1 MPDWGDKSTFRLGLV
16 MAGAISAGAYT
27 GGVVDFLIQAL
38 DEWEKAKADPDAAV
52 PRHDVKI
59 PVMSGAS
66 AGAITSA
73 IAAVALNSETTPV
86 VDVDNPPAENA
97 NRLYDAW
104 VRQIDLS
111 KLLQTGD
118 IGGDRPVVSLLDSTV
133 LDNIARKALDAPKR
147 AEARAY
153 V

>member
-1 MPDWGDKSTFRLGLV
+1 MPDDSDKQTFRLGLT

-38 DEWEKAKADPDAAV
+38 DEWEKARVDPAV
-52 PRHDVKI
+52 PSHKVTI

-73 IAAVALNSETTPV
+73 IAAVALNSQTTPV
-86 VDVDNPPAENA
+86 LDVDKPPPESA

-104 VRQIDLS
+104 VRQ
-111 KLLQTGD
+111 
-118 IGGDRPVVSLLDSTV
+118 STSPSCCAATTSATV
-133 LDNIARKALDAPKR
+133 ARWSR
-147 AEARAY
+147 C
-153 V
+153 